1 MSFEQPLLLG
11 LGLPLLL
18 AAWLFLRARRQA
30 SAIPYTFA
38 VDGGAVFHSPSPS
51 PYLMRFLGL
60 LRAIGCMF
68 LLLAASGPV
77 LLHREL
83 VYLGRG
89 AEILFV
95 LDTSPSMSAKDMEGQ
110 RRFDVALDLLRDF
123 AADRPNDAIGLVC
136 LGSEA
141 ALMVPATLDRTILNE
156 RLATL
161 KIGELGDDTA
171 LGAGLAIAALHLHH
185 SSSPLKAVVLLTDGE
200 SNAGTVHPQTA
211 ATILAQSE
219 VRLWVIGLGSK
230 GMVPLEYRDPLSGE
244 LKAGLYESGFDSTAL
259 RAIAEAAEGTYIEAP
274 SLEAFEQ
281 AFKRF
286 DSTERVSVR
295 FREDIRKE
303 PLLQFFLLPGLLCV
317 LVPYLYRRLRLREAL

>member
-1 MSFEQPLLLG
+1 MSFEHPLVLG
-11 LGLPLLL
+11 VGMPLLL
-18 AAWLFLRARRQA
+18 AGWIFLRSRRHS
-30 SAIPYTFA
+30 SAILFSIA
-38 VDGGAVFHSPSPS
+38 VDGGAVFSSPSPS
-51 PYLMRFLGL
+51 PHFMRFLSL
-60 LRAIGCMF
+60 LRAIGFVC

-110 RRFDVALDLLRDF
+110 RRFDAALRLLRDF

-141 ALMVPATLDRTILNE
+141 ALMVPATLDRSVLNA
-156 RLATL
+156 RLDTL

-200 SNAGTVHPQTA
+200 SNAGAVHPQTA

-230 GMVPLEYRDPLSGE
+230 GMVPLEYRDPVSGE
-244 LKAGLYESGFDSTAL
+244 LKAGLYQSGFDSTAL
-259 RAIAEAAEGTYIEAP
+259 RAIAEAADGTYIEAP

-281 AFKRF
+281 AFSRF

-295 FREDIRKE
+295 FREDMRKE
-303 PLLQFFLLPGLLCV
+303 PLLRYFLLPGLFCV
-317 LVPYLYRRLRLREAL
+317 VLPWLHRRVRLREAV